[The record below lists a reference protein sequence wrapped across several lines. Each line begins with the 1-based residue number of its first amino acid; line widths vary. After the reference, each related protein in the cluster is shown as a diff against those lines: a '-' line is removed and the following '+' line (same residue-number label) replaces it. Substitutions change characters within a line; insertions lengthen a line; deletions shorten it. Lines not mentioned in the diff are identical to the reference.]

1 MDNDKDNE
9 TAKLIKERFDAL
21 PKMVQDAILSSN
33 YENSLLEIGKKYQ
46 LNVEQ
51 MGFLEQETT
60 LTMMG
65 LTAVTDFETELANEL
80 KIDKTKVAQIVADIN
95 EKVFF
100 NIRTL
105 LKLMNT
111 PAGEKPSVDEEI
123 DEKPLQ
129 TQTTKTTEQ
138 KKDTD
143 ILKSAQIE
151 INPTNLPVAK
161 EETKDGVLEQRTD
174 MLSKVENPDLINKE
188 ADAKKIQSI
197 AAQKLSGSF
206 NIPAQKTD
214 YSLDN
219 ISKSTNTPV
228 ASASAPKN
236 ISTSIPKTDP
246 YREIPE

>member
-1 MDNDKDNE
+1 MDEE
-9 TAKLIKERFDAL
+9 TAKMIKERFDAL
-21 PKMVQDAILSSN
+21 PKMVQDAILSSD

-51 MGFLEQETT
+51 MGLLEQETT

-65 LTAVTDFETELANEL
+65 LTATKDFETELTNEL
-80 KIDKTKVAQIVADIN
+80 KIDKTKIAQIVADIN
-95 EKVFF
+95 EKIFF
-100 NIRTL
+100 NIREL
-105 LKLMNT
+105 LKLMNI
-111 PAGEKPSVDEEI
+111 PVGEEPLVDEEAN
-123 DEKPLQ
+123 EKPLQ
-129 TQTTKTTEQ
+129 TQTTKETEE

-151 INPTNLPVAK
+151 INPTNIPAVR
-161 EETKDGVLEQRTD
+161 EETKDGILEQRTD

-219 ISKSTNTPV
+219 ISKSTNTPP
-228 ASASAPKN
+228 APASAPKN
-236 ISTSIPKTDP
+236 TSTSIPKIDP